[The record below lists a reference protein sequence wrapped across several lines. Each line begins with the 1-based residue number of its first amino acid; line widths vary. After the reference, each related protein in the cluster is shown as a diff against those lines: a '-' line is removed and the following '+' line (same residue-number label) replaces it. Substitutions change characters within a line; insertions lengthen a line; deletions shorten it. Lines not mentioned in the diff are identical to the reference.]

1 MAEKSV
7 EHLLLCANVLI
18 AAYQHNDLDRK
29 SDRGRYIYS
38 ALIQYS
44 LLQDANYKDNLLVR
58 LYKCDFMAVLGGIG
72 RAGDCYDEII
82 AQMTLQISFGD
93 TNNTSHTTV
102 TYGTIIKDYSA
113 LQCMRTHKAASTDN
127 EHQYSIELLRC
138 HQHCAIMRQLR
149 HSLIHQ
155 LDPSRA
161 LDIATQNSHLLT
173 VKGCKVWTLLAL
185 CMLGYCHSGQVFYT
199 TESSLLSVHTEVSY
213 RNATLNIGVPVST
226 TVAECDVILAY
237 LSAHGDNE
245 VVHTLFTKLC
255 FVFRR
260 VHHNPTT
267 IDAHQYRLFDS
278 TQSYTDHSRSVI
290 NSLLSV
296 GAVEAAA
303 LHTVHFTHNLLV
315 LTDNVTPDTRMFTSE
330 LAQLYHDY
338 PSISALLHTE
348 VNNGIS
354 SAILL
359 ESSNVRSAL
368 TLSTLLRTIISNNN
382 YLQAFAHN
390 SDLLSNFISVLF
402 HATSPVILSLPPVVT
417 YVPPNTTND
426 NDLDYICLQ
435 EAILLRVVL
444 INGLRQ
450 LNTLCDSLCPNC
462 CTIVDPTSNIG
473 GRGLFL
479 LAYQGVGLIQES
491 VRKLKHQLCSNTIVL
506 ATSTALAALCTDTG
520 VNNSLEY
527 IISDKSVPELYAQL
541 IQRTSNHK
549 IGEFEQSDTTNTA
562 NNSRTAQYTHS
573 INSTTTTTNNSR
585 IKVGFVSFFFRRHPV
600 GRLLSKIIT
609 HLDTAL
615 FDVYLI
621 IQ

>member
-1 MAEKSV
+1 
-7 EHLLLCANVLI
+7 
-18 AAYQHNDLDRK
+18 
-29 SDRGRYIYS
+29 
-38 ALIQYS
+38 
-44 LLQDANYKDNLLVR
+44 
-58 LYKCDFMAVLGGIG
+58 
-72 RAGDCYDEII
+72 
-82 AQMTLQISFGD
+82 
-93 TNNTSHTTV
+93 
-102 TYGTIIKDYSA
+102 
-113 LQCMRTHKAASTDN
+113 
-127 EHQYSIELLRC
+127 
-138 HQHCAIMRQLR
+138 
-149 HSLIHQ
+149 
-155 LDPSRA
+155 
-161 LDIATQNSHLLT
+161 
-173 VKGCKVWTLLAL
+173 
-185 CMLGYCHSGQVFYT
+185 
-199 TESSLLSVHTEVSY
+199 
-213 RNATLNIGVPVST
+213 
-226 TVAECDVILAY
+226 
-237 LSAHGDNE
+237 
-245 VVHTLFTKLC
+245 
-255 FVFRR
+255 
-260 VHHNPTT
+260 
-267 IDAHQYRLFDS
+267 
-278 TQSYTDHSRSVI
+278 
-290 NSLLSV
+290 
-296 GAVEAAA
+296 
-303 LHTVHFTHNLLV
+303 
-315 LTDNVTPDTRMFTSE
+315 MFTSE